1 MTVSLEKPHTILPAS
16 LSPWVSSSGDC
27 GPRQWNQI
35 LPGEAGGRVQVR
47 IEERWIVLQASVR
60 CHAKTS
66 LWRLLRLNST
76 LPGLPKIVLSSGWIE
91 PVLRMEIPLDD
102 ESKVD
107 ERVER
112 DLAGFKK
119 AMAAVSPAGAD
130 GGSFSEPEASSS
142 RIHPGGGCDLQALC
156 RDAGWSATP
165 RDDASMAVGLEAR
178 REGVGYRA
186 RVAAHGQGGVRVS
199 VPLVDSDAF
208 SKASRSAL
216 GIFMLRAS
224 GSLRLARASVEK
236 SDQRWVL
243 ALEACFP
250 VAPDPSELNHVF
262 SALSVACGNCGPES
276 AALVGKDAAGR
287 YLQSRGVASLRKYDV
302 HAAGL
307 SANVMA
313 ARKSWKGDSHGTSNS
328 SGNSG
333 NGNP

>member
-1 MTVSLEKPHTILPAS
+1 MTVSLESPHTILPAS
-16 LSPWVSSSGDC
+16 LSSWVSSAGDR
-27 GPRQWNQI
+27 GPRQWNLI
-35 LPGEAGGRVQVR
+35 LPGEAGARVQVR
-47 IEERWIVLQASVR
+47 IEERWIIFQFPLKD
-60 CHAKTS
+60 HARTS
-66 LWRLLRLNST
+66 LWKLLRLNSI

-91 PVLRMEIPLDD
+91 PALRMEIPLDD
-102 ESKVD
+102 ESNVD
-107 ERVER
+107 ERVENEF
-112 DLAGFKK
+112 LGFRRVI
-119 AMAAVSPAGAD
+119 AAILPAGAD
-130 GGSFSEPEASSS
+130 GGSFSEPHASPS

-199 VPLVDSDAF
+199 VPLVDSDAL

-216 GIFMLRAS
+216 AIFMLRAS
-224 GSLRLARASVEK
+224 GSLRLVRASVEK
-236 SDQRWVL
+236 SAQRWVL
-243 ALEACFP
+243 ELEACFP
-250 VAPDPSELNHVF
+250 EAPDPSAMNHAL

-276 AALVGKDAAGR
+276 AALARKDAAGR

-302 HAAGL
+302 QATEL